1 VATLISLRDNRGAE
15 HHSGSVYFISL
26 RSLPGKKASINLYW
40 YGMLFFSI
48 QYHSLS
54 FSFIFFSS
62 MEFIPNKIDLALMLW
77 SDGDF
82 LATKVNGK
90 RVSLYKYKARFY
102 VIWYTEETHIDKVEI
117 VDLAKAKEIFKDH
130 LF

>member
-1 VATLISLRDNRGAE
+1 
-15 HHSGSVYFISL
+15 
-26 RSLPGKKASINLYW
+26 
-40 YGMLFFSI
+40 
-48 QYHSLS
+48 
-54 FSFIFFSS
+54 

-117 VDLAKAKEIFKDH
+117 VDSAKAKEIFKDH